1 MRYEIEAWSV
11 MPDGTRDEIKLAAK
25 TRIGYELKRLYCMLF
40 YDYIATTLV
49 F

>member
-1 MRYEIEAWSV
+1 MKYEIEAWSV
-11 MPDGTRDEIKLAAK
+11 MSDGMRDEIKLAAK

-40 YDYIATTLV
+40 YDYIASILV